1 MANIALRPS
10 YWANVSGGKD
20 SLYMLKLILSKPD
33 KYPLSGVV
41 HFELEIDYPFI
52 ANVIDYMESEC
63 NRVGIPF
70 IRIKP
75 RNSWYNLYDK
85 YGFPTRRAR
94 WCNSAYKLDAERQ
107 VREFLKKQ
115 GWNMISYI
123 GYCVDEEARYQ
134 KRTLKPERY
143 PLVEEG
149 VCESDILEWAK
160 TVPVFNDYYK
170 YNRRCGCMY
179 CPMAS
184 RKELAYLLKYYPE
197 KYDFLMKCASETEA
211 QRMKEYGI
219 PFSVWGSNPKYNTQ
233 WVDRSVREKYLPM
246 LNQEEGKT
254 NEENLVCMD

>member
-1 MANIALRPS
+1 METKLSLRPS
-10 YWANVSGGKD
+10 YWATVSGGKD
-20 SLYMLKLILSKPD
+20 SFYMLKLILSKPD

-52 ANVIDYMESEC
+52 TNVIDYMESEC
-63 NRVGIPF
+63 KRFGIPF

-75 RNSWYNLYDK
+75 RVSWYDLYEK
-85 YGFPTRRAR
+85 YGFPTRVCR
-94 WCNSAYKLDAERQ
+94 WCNSKYKLDAEKQ

-160 TVPVFNDYYK
+160 KVPVFNDYYK

-179 CPMAS
+179 CPMSS
-184 RKELAYLLKYYPE
+184 RLGLAYLCYYYPE
-197 KYDFLMKCASETEA
+197 NYKFLIECAENTEKILSEKLG
-211 QRMKEYGI
+211 RS
-219 PFSVWGSNPKYNTQ
+219 FSVWGSNPKYNT
-233 WVDRSVREKYLPM
+233 KYIDYIVKTKYVPRIIKIK
-246 LNQEEGKT
+246 QECPDK
-254 NEENLVCMD
+254 L